1 VKIFST
7 NQWPGQNLKI
17 AFIHYHLKTGGV
29 TTVLRQQVESILDTC
44 ELLVLSGEPPESSFP
59 CEVVHIP
66 GLGYDISGR
75 NLMEPESVATAI
87 IEAIHS
93 KWKNGCDLL
102 HVHNPTLKKNTN
114 FLKILN
120 VLNKR
125 GLKLFLQIHDFAEDG
140 RPLSYFAE
148 EEYVANCH
156 YGVINSRDYNI
167 LLKTGLKKEG
177 LHKIFNTIT
186 PFHFSTKDVILKNYI
201 LYPIRAIRRKNI
213 GEAILLSLFF
223 KKNASLVITLPPNSP
238 ADINSY
244 ENWKT
249 FVIENKLNV
258 IFEAGLTHEFSD
270 LVLSSDFL
278 ITTSIAEGFGFSF
291 LEPWTAKRNLWGRK
305 LPDICHDF
313 EQNSIRL
320 NHLYTR
326 LDVPMDWVD
335 NDRLFYMWKLSIQ
348 KACAVFGTTIDDIS
362 IKIAYENVTKNDV
375 IDFGLLS
382 EPVQK
387 KIISTILSESANQK
401 KLIHLNPFLSNPGSV
416 SDKDALIQNNM
427 EAVLFNYNQS
437 KYKEKLID
445 IYTKVVKENVC
456 QKIDKKILV
465 SEFLRLNNF
474 SMLKWCDNV

>member
-1 VKIFST
+1 M
-7 NQWPGQNLKI
+7 KI

-29 TTVLRQQVESILDTC
+29 TTVLRQQVESILDPC

-59 CEVVHIP
+59 CDVVHIP
-66 GLGYDISGR
+66 GLGYDIFGR

-93 KWKNGCDLL
+93 KWKNGCDLV
-102 HVHNPTLKKNTN
+102 HVHNPTLKKNAN

-120 VLNKR
+120 VLNNR

-140 RPLSYFAE
+140 RPFSYFAE
-148 EEYVANCH
+148 EEYIENCH
-156 YGVINSRDYNI
+156 YGVINSRDYDI

-186 PFHFSTKDVILKNYI
+186 PFHSNTKDVILKKYI

-223 KKNASLVITLPPNSP
+223 KKNAPLVITLPPNSP

-249 FVIENKLNV
+249 FVMETKLNV

-291 LEPWTAKRNLWGRK
+291 LEPWTANKISLGAK
-305 LPDICHDF
+305 
-313 EQNSIRL
+313 SSG
-320 NHLYTR
+320 
-326 LDVPMDWVD
+326 
-335 NDRLFYMWKLSIQ
+335 YM
-348 KACAVFGTTIDDIS
+348 
-362 IKIAYENVTKNDV
+362 
-375 IDFGLLS
+375 
-382 EPVQK
+382 P
-387 KIISTILSESANQK
+387 
-401 KLIHLNPFLSNPGSV
+401 
-416 SDKDALIQNNM
+416 
-427 EAVLFNYNQS
+427 
-437 KYKEKLID
+437 
-445 IYTKVVKENVC
+445 
-456 QKIDKKILV
+456 
-465 SEFLRLNNF
+465 
-474 SMLKWCDNV
+474 

>member
-1 VKIFST
+1 
-7 NQWPGQNLKI
+7 LKI

-44 ELLVLSGEPPESSFP
+44 ELLVLSGDLPESPFP
-59 CEVVHIP
+59 CDVVHIP
-66 GLGYDISGR
+66 GLGYDISAR
-75 NLMEPESVATAI
+75 NLMEPERVATAI
-87 IEAIHS
+87 TEAIHL
-93 KWKNGCDLL
+93 KWKDGCDLV
-102 HVHNPTLKKNTN
+102 HVHNPTLKKNAN

-120 VLNKR
+120 LLKER

-148 EEYVANCH
+148 EEYIENCH
-156 YGVINSRDYNI
+156 YGVINSRDYNM

-186 PFHFSTKDVILKNYI
+186 PFHFNTKEVILKNYI

-223 KKNASLVITLPPNSP
+223 KKSAPLVITLPPNSP

-244 ENWKT
+244 KNWKT

-278 ITTSIAEGFGFSF
+278 ITTSITEGFGFSF
-291 LEPWTAKRNLWGRK
+291 LEAWTAKKYLWGRK
-305 LPDICHDF
+305 LPDICQDF

-335 NDRLFYMWKLSIQ
+335 NDMLFYMWKTGIQ
-348 KACAVFGTTIDDIS
+348 KISAMFGATIDDIS
-362 IKIAYENVTKNDV
+362 IKTAYEKATTNDV
-375 IDFGLLS
+375 IDFGLLN
-382 EPVQK
+382 EPFQK
-387 KIISTILSESANQK
+387 KIISTVLSSSANRK
-401 KLIHLNPFLSNPGSV
+401 KLIRLNPFLSNPGSV
-416 SDKDALIQNNM
+416 SKKDELIQNNM
-427 EAVLFNYNQS
+427 DAVLFSYNQP
-437 KYKEKLID
+437 KYREKLIG
-445 IYTKVVKENVC
+445 IYKKVVRDNVC
-456 QKIDKKILV
+456 QKIDKKILL

-474 SMLKWCDNV
+474 SLLKWCDNA